1 MAAASCPAYEH
12 ERSKQHC
19 RERQR
24 DEGKATAS
32 GPRRSVVDLRAGE
45 LKGPHQVRQ
54 HENQKALD
62 WGAPVDVV
70 RHADGFA
77 VSPPVIF
84 LVDLLHVRPEFF
96 ECRQRIAIFETVQH
110 VPQAGL

>member
-1 MAAASCPAYEH
+1 
-12 ERSKQHC
+12 
-19 RERQR
+19 
-24 DEGKATAS
+24 
-32 GPRRSVVDLRAGE
+32 VLDLRAGE
-45 LKGPHQVRQ
+45 LKGPHQVHR

-77 VSPPVIF
+77 VFSPGHC
-84 LVDLLHVRPEFF
+84 LVDFLHVRPKFF

-110 VPQAGL
+110 VPQADL